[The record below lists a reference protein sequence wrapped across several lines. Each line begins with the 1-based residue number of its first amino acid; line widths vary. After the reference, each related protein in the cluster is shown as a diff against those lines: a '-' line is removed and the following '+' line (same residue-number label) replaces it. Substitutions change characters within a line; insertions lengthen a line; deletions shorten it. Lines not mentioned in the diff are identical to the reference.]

1 MCLFILSFF
10 RYNVIITKE
19 GKPMTDNFKDSDF
32 SPGYYLN
39 RYLTENKINP
49 ADFAKTLDVDL
60 DKINAVLNADAPLE
74 KGVPEKLARAIGTS
88 SALWRN
94 LDKQYWG
101 GEEK

>member
-1 MCLFILSFF
+1 MCLFILSFLC
-10 RYNVIITKE
+10 YNVIITKE

-101 GEEK
+101 EEK